1 MYEIAER
8 NMPEMIIPLD
18 QSKRSRAKQLLNQV
32 TNNFSSTDP
41 HPTVAD
47 NATVVD
53 LSAITQRLDGVVKLL
68 QDLIQA
74 VYGTAVTQGQ
84 VYDMV
89 NNQTK
94 QLNTLNQFA
103 KG

>member
-1 MYEIAER
+1 
-8 NMPEMIIPLD
+8 MPEMIIPLD
-18 QSKRSRAKQLLNQV
+18 QAKRSRAKQLLNQV
-32 TNNFSSTDP
+32 TNNFAATDP
-41 HPTVAD
+41 HPTISE
-47 NATVVD
+47 NATVSD

-74 VYGTAVTQGQ
+74 VYGTAITQGQ

-94 QLNTLNQFA
+94 QLNMLNQFA